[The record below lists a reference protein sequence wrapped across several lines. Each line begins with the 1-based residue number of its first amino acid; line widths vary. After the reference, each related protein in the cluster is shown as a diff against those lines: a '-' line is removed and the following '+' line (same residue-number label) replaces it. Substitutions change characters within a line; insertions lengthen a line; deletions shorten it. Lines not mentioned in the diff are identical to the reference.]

1 MAQEVLLTIST
12 LTGDDDE
19 AMETKVT
26 ATYYQRADAH
36 YLLFEENLEGYSTP
50 FQSRLKIKRKHVEL
64 KRQGAADINMIFE
77 EGQKHLTRYVTP
89 YGELFLDIITRTV
102 NVEEHPD
109 GLSIKVQYTIE
120 NAGAP
125 VSDYELHIT
134 VKE

>member
-12 LTGDDDE
+12 LTADDDE
-19 AMETKVT
+19 AMETRVP

-36 YLLFEENLEGYSTP
+36 YLLFEENLEGYATP
-50 FQSRLKIKRKHVEL
+50 FQSRLKIKKKHVEL
-64 KRQGAADINMIFE
+64 KRQGAADINMIFK
-77 EGQKHLTRYVTP
+77 EGQKHLTRYMTP
-89 YGELFLDIITRTV
+89 YGELFLDIITKSIDIEKRA
-102 NVEEHPD
+102 D
-109 GLSIKVQYTIE
+109 GLSITVEYTIE

>member
-36 YLLFEENLEGYSTP
+36 YLLFEEQLEGYSTP
-50 FQSRLKIKRKHVEL
+50 FQSRLKIKKKHVEL

-77 EGQKHLTRYVTP
+77 EGQRHLTRYVTP

-102 NVEEHPD
+102 NVEEHLD
-109 GLSIKVQYTIE
+109 ALSITVQYTIE